1 MQQWARG
8 GTRQGGLHLL
18 CLGVLKLGQ
27 LLFRH
32 GGELDSLWFIGHP
45 LVFVLAA
52 YVVHMDLVLA
62 HGSGSINVDVPD
74 YSLPVSP
81 ARTDITHSP
90 TQNVIGLL
98 LPRAAIIL
106 LLEALGARAFFL
118 PCQHAIFFSS

>member
-52 YVVHMDLVLA
+52 YVVHMDLVLV
-62 HGSGSINVDVPD
+62 NVDVPD

>member
-32 GGELDSLWFIGHP
+32 GGELDSLWFTGHP
-45 LVFVLAA
+45 LVVVLAAA
-52 YVVHMDLVLA
+52 YVVHMDLVLV
-62 HGSGSINVDVPD
+62 NVDAPD

-81 ARTDITHSP
+81 REQTLHTEIS
-90 TQNVIGLL
+90 Q
-98 LPRAAIIL
+98 
-106 LLEALGARAFFL
+106 
-118 PCQHAIFFSS
+118 